1 MFAGDGG
8 DQVGPTVTPPAGWAV
23 ASGSPHSLV
32 MASDTG
38 YGSHLWVF
46 WKIASGESGSYVF
59 THTAADSQA
68 IMYRI
73 TGADTTAPLTPAGT
87 TNTNY
92 NDTPGGVGKQATAL
106 GLTTANNDSLV
117 IYAVALWDGGPGTAP
132 SGSTPTF
139 TERLDTGALYI
150 ADGVLA
156 TAGATGN
163 KVNASN
169 FTAQNAASVWRALL
183 VAVQAP
189 GAGRPV
195 KVWNGSSWV
204 TKPVKVWSGSAW
216 VAKPVKVWN
225 GSAWA

>member
-1 MFAGDGG
+1 MAVAVGSTSTVALGSRTNTSVTAPSGIADGNLLLTFMFAGDGG

-163 KVNASN
+163 KV
-169 FTAQNAASVWRALL
+169 
-183 VAVQAP
+183 QA
-189 GAGRPV
+189 GQGV
-195 KVWNGSSWV
+195 VG
-204 TKPVKVWSGSAW
+204 
-216 VAKPVKVWN
+216 
-225 GSAWA
+225 